1 MNRVEPIQ
9 RNWDNTILF
18 QPCPNIALRVRVFF
32 ILSMKILQELESLIP
47 PLSNEEFKQLER
59 NILEEGIRE
68 PLITWNGIL
77 IDGHNRYRIAQEH
90 DMNYETLEK
99 EFDNINRVKEWMI
112 HNQFGRRNL
121 SNYQRSVLAL
131 QLEDVF
137 REKAK
142 ENQAIQFK
150 GISLKQ
156 ISAEVKPIETRQEI
170 AKVANVS
177 HDTIAKVKKIQSNAT
192 PEVKEKLNTGTMSI
206 NEAYKEIKKEEN
218 EQLKTQKAIEIIE
231 KVYENNT
238 NIYNG
243 DCIEYIKT
251 IKDKSIDCLITDPPY
266 GVDIQFG
273 AYDNQLSRKIEN
285 DGNIEDA
292 LILLN
297 EMLINVKS
305 KLKEDAHIYIF
316 CNWKIYPQF
325 NQIIS
330 KHFQIK
336 NLIIWDKLFMGMGD
350 LKGNYSSSYEMIVFA
365 GGNREFLTR
374 PKNIIQCRF
383 SDERF
388 HNTQKPVELIKQLID
403 NSTNVNETIFDP
415 FLGSGST
422 VVAAKEMKRNF
433 IGCEIDEQ
441 NYKIT
446 LKRLEDGK

>member
-1 MNRVEPIQ
+1 
-9 RNWDNTILF
+9 
-18 QPCPNIALRVRVFF
+18 
-32 ILSMKILQELESLIP
+32 
-47 PLSNEEFKQLER
+47 
-59 NILEEGIRE
+59 
-68 PLITWNGIL
+68 
-77 IDGHNRYRIAQEH
+77 
-90 DMNYETLEK
+90 
-99 EFDNINRVKEWMI
+99 VKA
-112 HNQFGRRNL
+112 R
-121 SNYQRSVLAL
+121 
-131 QLEDVF
+131 
-137 REKAK
+137 
-142 ENQAIQFK
+142 
-150 GISLKQ
+150 
-156 ISAEVKPIETRQEI
+156 
-170 AKVANVS
+170 
-177 HDTIAKVKKIQSNAT
+177 
-192 PEVKEKLNTGTMSI
+192 LNTGTMSI

-266 GVDIQFG
+266 GVDIQFA

-292 LILLN
+292 LVLLD

-388 HNTQKPVELIKQLID
+388 HNTQKPVELIKQLIE

-446 LKRLEDGK
+446 LKRLKDGK

>member
-1 MNRVEPIQ
+1 
-9 RNWDNTILF
+9 
-18 QPCPNIALRVRVFF
+18 
-32 ILSMKILQELESLIP
+32 MKILQELESLIP

-99 EFDNINRVKEWMI
+99 EFENINRVKEWMI
-112 HNQFGRRNL
+112 NNQFGRRNL
-121 SNYQRSVLAL
+121 NSYVRTVLVL
-131 QLEDVF
+131 RLKEIIS
-137 REKAK
+137 EIAK
-142 ENQAIQFK
+142 ENQK
-150 GISLKQ
+150 GGQGGVLLPQK
-156 ISAEVKPIETRQEI
+156 SAEANKLENETRYKLSKI
-170 AKVANVS
+170 ANVS
-177 HDTIAKVKKIQSNAT
+177 HDTVSRVEKIEATAT
-192 PEVKEKLNTGTMSI
+192 PEVKARLNTGQMSI

-218 EQLKTQKAIEIIE
+218 EQLKTQKAIEIIK

-243 DCIEYIKT
+243 NCIEYIKT

-285 DGNIEDA
+285 DGNIDDA

-297 EMLINVKS
+297 EMLLKVKS
-305 KLKEDAHIYIF
+305 KLKDNAHIYIF

-325 NQIIS
+325 NEIIS
-330 KHFQIK
+330 KHFQVK

-365 GGNREFLTR
+365 GGNREFLNR

-388 HNTQKPVELIKQLID
+388 HNTQKPVELIKQLIE

-446 LKRLEDGK
+446 LKRLEDGKC

>member
-1 MNRVEPIQ
+1 
-9 RNWDNTILF
+9 
-18 QPCPNIALRVRVFF
+18 
-32 ILSMKILQELESLIP
+32 MKILQELESLIP

-77 IDGHNRYRIAQEH
+77 IDGHNRYRIAKEH
-90 DMNYETLEK
+90 DINYETLEK
-99 EFDNINRVKEWMI
+99 EFENIFLVKVWMI
-112 HNQFGRRNL
+112 YNQFGRRNL
-121 SNYQRSVLAL
+121 SNYWRSVLAL
-131 QLEDVF
+131 EIENVF
-137 REKAK
+137 IEKAK
-142 ENQAIQFK
+142 ENLVLSGENFGK
-150 GISLKQ
+150 GLQ
-156 ISAEVKPIETRQEI
+156 ISAKPIIEKIDTRQEI
-170 AKVANVS
+170 AKLANVS
-177 HDTIAKVKKIQSNAT
+177 HDTIAKVKKIQANAT

-292 LILLN
+292 LVLLD

-305 KLKEDAHIYIF
+305 KLKDDAHIYIF

-365 GGNREFLTR
+365 GGNREFLNR

-422 VVAAKEMKRNF
+422 VVAAKKMKRNF